1 MGRKHRGPGRA
12 PARGQRQPGL
22 TGTVRV
28 TGAAAFVETAEGAY
42 RLTGRGLRGAMNG
55 DVVFASLQ
63 RGPGGKRAVVEHVI
77 EHAVTTIVGTYKRLG
92 PLGSVRP
99 LDSRIKQDFF
109 VLPSDGS
116 PERLGIS
123 DGEIVAARIL
133 TYPNRQESGVVTLE
147 RRVGGADAPDLG
159 IQCIMARYDLADG
172 YAPRAAE
179 EAGAM
184 RLDVDAALADPL
196 RRDIRDRF
204 LLTIDPVDARDF
216 DDAVSVERTDAGGW
230 LLGVHIAD
238 VSHYVPWGGSLD
250 LEARRRSTSVYL
262 ADRVLPMLPESL
274 SNGLCSLRPDEDRL
288 AMTVDMELDA
298 RGRVRSY
305 RMYPS
310 VIRSRVRTDYAA
322 VDAILE
328 GTLDEVGAG
337 ALSADGRVGD
347 GRSLEAGLP
356 AAGSP
361 ADQGPSAGRG
371 VGDPALAR
379 AADACAAARAH
390 GVDLPSF
397 LHAAD
402 DLARARVRIRRER
415 GAIDFETV
423 EVHALLG
430 DDGMPERIVARRR
443 SAATSLVEEA
453 MLLANE
459 CVAEWLADRDA
470 PAAYRVHEPPLPD
483 NLVAAARVLIGIG
496 ALSAE
501 QAAAV
506 ELGDP
511 HAIERAVEAVRGTSF
526 EALANALLLR
536 AMQRALYKPGNEGH
550 YALGARAYCHFTS
563 PIRRY
568 PDLIVHRAL
577 KLELARERLGRAAAG
592 ERRAALTGTGREA
605 MDRILPQ
612 LCRHAS
618 ERERVADAAA
628 TASQKVKVAQYYGA
642 RLGERASGA
651 VSWIDEMGVFVRLD
665 DTGAE
670 GLVRMRDLGGEWWDL
685 DERALKLV
693 GSTTG
698 RTIELGR
705 RVVVEIAGVD
715 VMRGHLDLSLV
726 HAGSAA
732 QGMR

>member
-1 MGRKHRGPGRA
+1 MGRKQRGAGGRK
-12 PARGQRQPGL
+12 QPGL
-22 TGTVRV
+22 TGTIRV
-28 TGAAAFVETAEGAY
+28 TGTAAFVETAEGAY

-77 EHAVTTIVGTYKRLG
+77 EHAVTAIVGTYKRLG

-109 VLPSDGS
+109 VLPSDDS
-116 PERLGIS
+116 PARLGVS

-133 TYPNRQESGVVTLE
+133 TYPNREESGVVTLE
-147 RRVGGADAPDLG
+147 RRVGGVDAPDLG

-172 YAPRAAE
+172 YTPRAAE
-179 EAGAM
+179 EAGAL

-216 DDAVSVERTDAGGW
+216 DDAISVERTGAGGW

-238 VSHYVPWGGSLD
+238 VSHYVPWGSSLD

-322 VDAILE
+322 VDAILAGE
-328 GTLDEVGAG
+328 LEKGEAKGLDPSTGEPRPAG
-337 ALSADGRVGD
+337 PGP
-347 GRSLEAGLP
+347 AGP
-356 AAGSP
+356 
-361 ADQGPSAGRG
+361 
-371 VGDPALAR
+371 DPVLAR
-379 AADACAAARAH
+379 AAAACAAARAH